1 MKKSLFLSFLCGA
14 LLLISCGPS
23 SSNSPLKTSATNNVS
38 RVSFM
43 PANDLWMEDNI
54 NFVDNGMTEKLFN
67 EIIDG
72 VEKVYA
78 PIVKELG
85 GNLVL
90 HKDWAST
97 EVNAYADREDGNWN
111 VTLLGALAR
120 RPEITEDGFAMV
132 VGHEISHHLGGFP
145 LYNQGDWASNEGN
158 SDTVSFLAVAKN
170 LWGYSVYNENITD
183 IDPEAK
189 RLCDKY
195 FTTNNEINLCYRK
208 MNAGYSLANLLG
220 ALGGTK
226 VNFKTPDKKI
236 VKKTSNAHPAAQC
249 RLDTMAAATLCDVA
263 WDDTVIPQTEQE
275 MAKQSC
281 INSSKTEY
289 DIRARPRCWFKQTI

>member
-1 MKKSLFLSFLCGA
+1 MRKSLFLGFLCGA
-14 LLLISCGPS
+14 LLLIACGPS
-23 SSNSPLKTSATNNVS
+23 SSNSPLKASAISNVVKS
-38 RVSFM
+38 WVED
-43 PANDLWMEDNI
+43 NDLWMEDNI
-54 NFVDNGMTEKLFN
+54 DFVDNGMTEELFN
-67 EIIDG
+67 KIIDG

-97 EVNAYADREDGNWN
+97 EVNAYADREDGNFN
-111 VTLLGALAR
+111 VTLLGGLAR
-120 RPEITEDGFAMV
+120 RSEITEDGFAMV
-132 VGHEISHHLGGFP
+132 VGHEIAHHIGGFP

-158 SDTVSFLAVAKN
+158 SDTISFLAVAKN

-195 FTTNNEINLCYRK
+195 YTSEKDMNLCYRK

-220 ALGGTK
+220 TLGGTN

-236 VKKTSNAHPAAQC
+236 VKKTSNSHPKAQC
-249 RLDTMAAATLCDVA
+249 RLDTMVASTLCDIA
-263 WDDTVIPQTEQE
+263 WEDKVIPQTEQE

-281 INSSKTEY
+281 INHSKTEY
-289 DIRARPRCWFKQTI
+289 DIQARPRCWFKQTI